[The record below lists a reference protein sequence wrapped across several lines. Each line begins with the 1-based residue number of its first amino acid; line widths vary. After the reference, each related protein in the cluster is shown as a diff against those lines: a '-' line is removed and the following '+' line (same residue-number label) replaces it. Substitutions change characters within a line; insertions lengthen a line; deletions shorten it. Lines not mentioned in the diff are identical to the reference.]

1 MTSGRRSRMQ
11 LEAVAASLTILLLLQ
26 GASMVAHGQ
35 QSLSGEAAIHDHVEF
50 LASETLEGRLTGTA
64 GASRAADYLVE
75 QLQKLGA
82 RPLPGAAGYRL
93 PFEFTAGITDAGS
106 RLSIAG
112 REFSAGE
119 GRVQALSFSENA
131 TAAAEL
137 VFAGYGLSIPES
149 QGYSYDS
156 YFGLDV
162 TDKIVVVLRYIP
174 EDVDP
179 ETRVILSRYSGL
191 RYKAQ
196 QARERGAKGLLVVT
210 GPRSP
215 NAGGLVRMAFDT
227 ATASSGIVAAS
238 VDGGV
243 SEAIF
248 AAIDRDLDEVQA
260 ELDTGNPHVGGFELG
275 VAAELSVS
283 VHRER
288 GEGNNVVG
296 YLPAS
301 GSLDGVDRPWVVLG
315 AHYDHLG
322 RGMGGNSLA
331 GKDEVGEVHNGADDN
346 ASGVAAVLAAGARL
360 DGMSHARN
368 VVLAFWSG
376 EELGT
381 VGSLDF
387 VRGGNLS
394 MEQVAANLN
403 FDMVGRSRNN
413 QLVLQAVGSSAA
425 WPGLIERSN
434 VVVGFDIKIDD
445 NPYLPT
451 DSSSFNQARV
461 PTLAF
466 FTDVHTDYHRP
477 SDDAELLNIEDL
489 TRVAHLGALVAHKVS
504 NLDVAPQFV
513 AVQQARGTQQ
523 GSRDT
528 VRAFTG
534 TIPDYA
540 SDIEG
545 LLLGGVIDGGPAE
558 EAGLRAGD
566 VIIEFGGQTI
576 ANIYDYTYALDAVKI
591 DEPLEIVF
599 MRDGERYETTLTPRA
614 RS

>member
-1 MTSGRRSRMQ
+1 MRVSLQLLVHAVLVVVLSLSGATR
-11 LEAVAASLTILLLLQ
+11 V
-26 GASMVAHGQ
+26 HGQ
-35 QSLSGEAAIHDHVEF
+35 QAMSALHGADAIRRHVEF
-50 LASETLEGRLTGTA
+50 LASEALEGRLTGTE
-64 GASRAADYLVE
+64 GAARAADYLIQ
-75 QLQKLGA
+75 QLQQLGA
-82 RPLPGAAGYRL
+82 KPLPGAAAYRL
-93 PFEFTAGITDAGS
+93 PFEFTSGISDAGS
-106 RLSIAG
+106 RLRVA
-112 REFSAGE
+112 EQQFSATDGML
-119 GRVQALSFSENA
+119 QALSLSENA
-131 TAAAEL
+131 TVSGEL

-149 QGYSYDS
+149 QSYPYDS

-162 TDKIVVVLRYIP
+162 ADKIVVVLRYIP
-174 EDVDP
+174 EDVDQ
-179 ETRVILSRYSGL
+179 ETRAILSRYSGM
-191 RYKAQ
+191 RYKAL
-196 QARERGAKGLLVVT
+196 QARELGAKGLLVVT

-215 NAGGLVRMAFDT
+215 NAGGLVRMTFDT

-238 VDGGV
+238 VDGSV
-243 SEAIF
+243 TAAIF
-248 AAIDRDLDEVQA
+248 AAVDRNLEEVQA

-283 VHRER
+283 VHRQR

-296 YLPAS
+296 YLPHPARRT
-301 GSLDGVDRPWVVLG
+301 VWIVWVVLG

-322 RGMGGNSLA
+322 RGTGGNSLA
-331 GKDEVGEVHNGADDN
+331 RKDEAGQVHNGADDN

-360 DGMSHARN
+360 AGMPHARN
-368 VVLAFWSG
+368 VALAFWSG

-381 VGSLDF
+381 IGSLDF
-387 VRGGNLS
+387 TRGGELS
-394 MEQVAANLN
+394 MQQVAANLN
-403 FDMVGRSRNN
+403 FDMVGRSRDN

-451 DSSSFNQARV
+451 DSSSFNQAGV

-466 FTDVHTDYHRP
+466 FTNVHTDYHRP
-477 SDDAELLNIEDL
+477 SDDAALLNIEDL
-489 TRVAHLGALVAHKVS
+489 ARVAHLGALVAHKVS

-513 AVQQARGTQQ
+513 AVQRAGNEPQ

-540 SDIEG
+540 SEIEG
-545 LLLGGVIDGGPAE
+545 LLLGGVIEGGPAE

-591 DEPLEIVF
+591 GEPLAIVF
-599 MRDGERYETTLTPRA
+599 MRDGERRETTMTPRA

>member
-1 MTSGRRSRMQ
+1 MSRGCQHCAGVALMVVVALGAMTPAQGQHAQRQ
-11 LEAVAASLTILLLLQ
+11 LGVLQ
-26 GASMVAHGQ
+26 GAVA
-35 QSLSGEAAIHDHVEF
+35 IRDHVDF
-50 LASETLEGRLTGTA
+50 LASEDLEGRLTGTQ
-64 GASRAADYLVE
+64 GAWRAADYLVE
-75 QLQKLGA
+75 QLRQLGA
-82 RPLPGAAGYRL
+82 RPLPGADSFRL
-93 PFEFTAGITDAGS
+93 PFAFTAGISDAGS
-106 RLSIAG
+106 RLEVVG
-112 REFSAGE
+112 KQFSAADG
-119 GRVQALSFSENA
+119 VLQALSFSEDA
-131 TAAAEL
+131 TVSGEL

-149 QGYSYDS
+149 QNYPYDS

-162 TDKIVVVLRYIP
+162 ADKIVVVLRYIP
-174 EDVDP
+174 EDVDA
-179 ETRVILSRYSGL
+179 ETRVTLSRYSGL
-191 RYKAQ
+191 RYKAL

-215 NAGGLVRMAFDT
+215 NAGGLVKMTFDT
-227 ATASSGIVAAS
+227 AVASSGIVAAS
-238 VDGGV
+238 MAGTV

-248 AAIDRDLDEVQA
+248 AAAGRDLQEVQA
-260 ELDTGNPHVGGFELG
+260 ELDTGNPHVAGFELG
-275 VAAELSVS
+275 VTADLGVS

-288 GEGNNVVG
+288 GEGYNVVG
-296 YLPAS
+296 YLPGA
-301 GSLDGVDRPWVVLG
+301 DPTAAVDRPWVVLG

-322 RGMGGNSLA
+322 RGLGGNSLA
-331 GKDEVGEVHNGADDN
+331 GNDETGKIHNGADDN

-360 DGMSHARN
+360 AGMPRARN
-368 VVLAFWSG
+368 VALAFWSG

-381 VGSLDF
+381 IGSLDF
-387 VRGGNLS
+387 ARGDTLP
-394 MEQVAANLN
+394 MDQVAANLN
-403 FDMVGRSRNN
+403 FDMVGRSRDNR
-413 QLVLQAVGSSAA
+413 LVIQAVGSSAE

-434 VVVGFDIKIDD
+434 VVVGFDIKMDD

-451 DSSSFNQARV
+451 DSSSFNQAGV

-489 TRVAHLGALVAHKVS
+489 ARVAHLGALLAHKVS
-504 NLDVAPQFV
+504 NLEAPPQFV
-513 AVQQARGTQQ
+513 AVQQRRSEQQ

-545 LLLGGVIDGGPAE
+545 LLLGGVIEGGPAE
-558 EAGLRAGD
+558 EAGLRGGD

-576 ANIYDYTYALDAVKI
+576 ANIYDYTYALDAVKVG
-591 DEPLEIVF
+591 EPLQIVF
-599 MRDGERYETTLTPRA
+599 MRSGERHETTMTPRA

>member
-1 MTSGRRSRMQ
+1 MRVSPQLLAHAALVVVLSLSGATR
-11 LEAVAASLTILLLLQ
+11 V
-26 GASMVAHGQ
+26 HGQ
-35 QSLSGEAAIHDHVEF
+35 QTVSALHGADAIRRHVEF
-50 LASETLEGRLTGTA
+50 LASEALEGRLTGTE
-64 GASRAADYLVE
+64 GAARAADYLIQ
-75 QLQKLGA
+75 QLQELGA
-82 RPLPGAAGYRL
+82 KPLPGAAAYRL

-106 RLSIAG
+106 RLRVAQ
-112 REFSAGE
+112 REFSADDGM
-119 GRVQALSFSENA
+119 VQALAFSENA
-131 TAAAEL
+131 TVSGEL

-149 QGYSYDS
+149 QSYPYDS

-162 TDKIVVVLRYIP
+162 ADKIVVVLRYIP

-179 ETRVILSRYSGL
+179 ETRVILSRYSGM
-191 RYKAQ
+191 RYKAL

-215 NAGGLVRMAFDT
+215 NAGGLVRMTFDT
-227 ATASSGIVAAS
+227 AAASSGIVAAS

-243 SEAIF
+243 TEAIF
-248 AAIDRDLDEVQA
+248 AAVDRSLEEVQA
-260 ELDTGNPHVGGFELG
+260 ELDTGNPHIGGFELG
-275 VAAELSVS
+275 VAVELSVS
-283 VHRER
+283 VHRQR
-288 GEGNNVVG
+288 GEGNNVIG

-301 GSLDGVDRPWVVLG
+301 GSTDGVDRPWVVLG

-322 RGMGGNSLA
+322 RGTGGNSLA
-331 GKDEVGEVHNGADDN
+331 RKDEAGQVHNGADDN

-360 DGMSHARN
+360 AGMPHARN
-368 VVLAFWSG
+368 VALAFWSG

-381 VGSLDF
+381 IGSLDF
-387 VRGGNLS
+387 TRGGELS
-394 MEQVAANLN
+394 MQQVAANLN
-403 FDMVGRSRNN
+403 FDMVGRSRDN
-413 QLVLQAVGSSAA
+413 QLVLQAVGSSAV

-466 FTDVHTDYHRP
+466 FTNVHTDYHRP
-477 SDDAELLNIEDL
+477 SDDVELLNIEDL
-489 TRVAHLGALVAHKVS
+489 ARVARLGALVAHKVS
-504 NLDVAPQFV
+504 NLDAAPQFV
-513 AVQQARGTQQ
+513 AVQRTGNEQQ

-545 LLLGGVIDGGPAE
+545 LLLGGVIEGGPAE

-591 DEPLEIVF
+591 GDPLEIVF
-599 MRDGERYETTLTPRA
+599 MRDGERHETTMTPRA

>member
-1 MTSGRRSRMQ
+1 MRVSPQLLAHAALVVVLSLSGATR
-11 LEAVAASLTILLLLQ
+11 V
-26 GASMVAHGQ
+26 HGQ
-35 QSLSGEAAIHDHVEF
+35 QTVSALHGADAIRRHVEF
-50 LASETLEGRLTGTA
+50 LASEALEGRLTGTE
-64 GASRAADYLVE
+64 GAARAADYLIQ
-75 QLQKLGA
+75 QLQELGA
-82 RPLPGAAGYRL
+82 KPLPGAAAYRL

-106 RLSIAG
+106 RLRVAQ
-112 REFSAGE
+112 RQFSADDGM
-119 GRVQALSFSENA
+119 VQALAFSENA
-131 TAAAEL
+131 TVSGEL

-149 QGYSYDS
+149 QSYPYDS

-162 TDKIVVVLRYIP
+162 ADKIVVVLRYIP

-179 ETRVILSRYSGL
+179 ETRVILSRYSGM
-191 RYKAQ
+191 RYKAL

-215 NAGGLVRMAFDT
+215 NAGGLVRMTFDT
-227 ATASSGIVAAS
+227 AAASSGIVAAS

-243 SEAIF
+243 TEAIF
-248 AAIDRDLDEVQA
+248 AAVDRSLEEVQA
-260 ELDTGNPHVGGFELG
+260 ELDTGNPHIGGFELG
-275 VAAELSVS
+275 VAVELSVS
-283 VHRER
+283 VHRQR
-288 GEGNNVVG
+288 GEGNNVIG

-301 GSLDGVDRPWVVLG
+301 GSTDGVDRPWVVLG

-322 RGMGGNSLA
+322 RGTGGNSLA
-331 GKDEVGEVHNGADDN
+331 RKDEAGQVHNGADDN

-360 DGMSHARN
+360 AGMPHARN
-368 VVLAFWSG
+368 VALAFWSG

-381 VGSLDF
+381 IGSLDF
-387 VRGGNLS
+387 TRGGELS
-394 MEQVAANLN
+394 MQQVAANLN
-403 FDMVGRSRNN
+403 FDMVGRSRDN
-413 QLVLQAVGSSAA
+413 QLVLQAVGSSAV

-466 FTDVHTDYHRP
+466 FTNVHTDYHRP
-477 SDDAELLNIEDL
+477 SDDVELLNIEDL
-489 TRVAHLGALVAHKVS
+489 ARVAHLGALVAHKVS
-504 NLDVAPQFV
+504 NLDAAPQFV
-513 AVQQARGTQQ
+513 AVQRTGNEQQ

-545 LLLGGVIDGGPAE
+545 LLLGGVIEGGPAE

-591 DEPLEIVF
+591 GDPLEIVF
-599 MRDGERYETTLTPRA
+599 MRDGERHETTMTPRA

>member
-1 MTSGRRSRMQ
+1 MRVSPQLLAHAALVVVLSLSGATR
-11 LEAVAASLTILLLLQ
+11 V
-26 GASMVAHGQ
+26 HGQ
-35 QSLSGEAAIHDHVEF
+35 QTVSALHGADAIRRHVEF
-50 LASETLEGRLTGTA
+50 LASEALEGRLTGA
-64 GASRAADYLVE
+64 EGAARAADYLIQ
-75 QLQKLGA
+75 QLQELGA
-82 RPLPGAAGYRL
+82 KPLPGAAAYRL

-106 RLSIAG
+106 RLRVAQ
-112 REFSAGE
+112 RQFSADDGM
-119 GRVQALSFSENA
+119 VQALAFSENA
-131 TAAAEL
+131 TVSGEL

-149 QGYSYDS
+149 QSYPYDS

-162 TDKIVVVLRYIP
+162 ADKIVVVLRYIP

-179 ETRVILSRYSGL
+179 ETRVILSRYSGM
-191 RYKAQ
+191 RYKAL

-215 NAGGLVRMAFDT
+215 NAGGLVRMTFDT
-227 ATASSGIVAAS
+227 AAASSGIVAAS

-243 SEAIF
+243 TEAIF
-248 AAIDRDLDEVQA
+248 AAVDRSLEEVQA
-260 ELDTGNPHVGGFELG
+260 ELDTGNPHIGGFELG
-275 VAAELSVS
+275 VAVELSVS
-283 VHRER
+283 VHRQR
-288 GEGNNVVG
+288 GEGNNVIG

-301 GSLDGVDRPWVVLG
+301 GSTDGVDRPWVVLG

-322 RGMGGNSLA
+322 RGTGGNSLA
-331 GKDEVGEVHNGADDN
+331 RKDEAGQVHNGADDN

-360 DGMSHARN
+360 AGMPHARN
-368 VVLAFWSG
+368 VALAFWSG

-381 VGSLDF
+381 IGSLDF
-387 VRGGNLS
+387 TRGGELS
-394 MEQVAANLN
+394 MQQVAANLN
-403 FDMVGRSRNN
+403 FDMVGRSRDN
-413 QLVLQAVGSSAA
+413 QLVLQAVGSSAV

-466 FTDVHTDYHRP
+466 FTNVHTDYHRP
-477 SDDAELLNIEDL
+477 SDDVELLNIEDL
-489 TRVAHLGALVAHKVS
+489 ARVAHLGALVAHKVS
-504 NLDVAPQFV
+504 NLDAAPQFV
-513 AVQQARGTQQ
+513 AVQRTGNEQQ

-545 LLLGGVIDGGPAE
+545 LLLGGVIEGGPAE
-558 EAGLRAGD
+558 EAGLRAGV

-591 DEPLEIVF
+591 GDPLEIVF
-599 MRDGERYETTLTPRA
+599 MRDGERHETTMTPRA

>member
-1 MTSGRRSRMQ
+1 MAMSLVSGTRTIV
-11 LEAVAASLTILLLLQ
+11 AVLLLL
-26 GASMVAHGQ
+26 GATTSVHAQAPSIRG
-35 QSLSGEAAIHDHVEF
+35 GEDAIRSHVEF
-50 LASETLEGRLTGTA
+50 LASEALEGRLTGSE
-64 GASRAADYLVE
+64 GASRAADYLID
-75 QLQKLGA
+75 QLRELGA
-82 RPLPGAAGYRL
+82 KPLPGAAGYRL
-93 PFEFTAGITDAGS
+93 PFEFTAGIMDVGS
-106 RLSIAG
+106 RLSITG
-112 REFSAGE
+112 RVFATQD

-131 TAAAEL
+131 TVVAEL

-149 QGYSYDS
+149 HGYSYDS

-162 TDKIVVVLRYIP
+162 ADKIVVVLRDIP
-174 EDVDP
+174 EDVDL
-179 ETRVILSRYSGL
+179 ETRGILAQYSGM
-191 RYKAQ
+191 RYKAL

-210 GPRSP
+210 GPRSS
-215 NAGGLVRMAFDT
+215 NAGGLVRMSFDA

-238 VDGGV
+238 VDGRV
-243 SEAIF
+243 TEAIF
-248 AAIDRDLDEVQA
+248 AAADRNLGEVQA
-260 ELDTGNPHVGGFELG
+260 ELDTGNPHVNGFELG
-275 VAAELSVS
+275 VAAELSVG
-283 VHRER
+283 VHRKR

-301 GSLDGVDRPWVVLG
+301 SSTDGVDRPWVVLG

-322 RGMGGNSLA
+322 RGMEGNSLA
-331 GKDEVGEVHNGADDN
+331 GKDETGEVHNGADDN

-360 DGMSHARN
+360 TSMRHARN

-381 VGSLDF
+381 IGSLAF
-387 VRGGNLS
+387 ARGGNLS

-413 QLVLQAVGSSAA
+413 QLVLQAVGSSEL

-451 DSSSFNQARV
+451 DSSSFNQAGV

-477 SDDAELLNIEDL
+477 SDDVELLNIEDL
-489 TRVAHLGALVAHKVS
+489 ARVAHLGALVAHKVS
-504 NLDVAPQFV
+504 NMDAAPKFV
-513 AVQQARGTQQ
+513 AVQQARRVDQ

-545 LLLGGVIDGGPAE
+545 LLLGGVIKGGPAE
-558 EAGLRAGD
+558 KAGLRAGD
-566 VIIEFGGQTI
+566 VIIKFGGQMI

-591 DEPLEIVF
+591 GEPLGIIF
-599 MRDGERYETTLTPRA
+599 LRDGERHEATMTPRA

>member
-1 MTSGRRSRMQ
+1 MSALHGADAIRR
-11 LEAVAASLTILLLLQ
+11 
-26 GASMVAHGQ
+26 
-35 QSLSGEAAIHDHVEF
+35 HVEF
-50 LASETLEGRLTGTA
+50 LASEALEGRLTGTE
-64 GASRAADYLVE
+64 GAARAADYLIQ
-75 QLQKLGA
+75 QLQQLGA
-82 RPLPGAAGYRL
+82 KPLPGAAAYRL
-93 PFEFTAGITDAGS
+93 PFEFTSGISDAGS
-106 RLSIAG
+106 RLRVA
-112 REFSAGE
+112 EQQFSATDGML
-119 GRVQALSFSENA
+119 QALSLSENA
-131 TAAAEL
+131 TVSGEL

-149 QGYSYDS
+149 QSYPYDS

-162 TDKIVVVLRYIP
+162 ADKIVVVLRYIP
-174 EDVDP
+174 EDVDQ
-179 ETRVILSRYSGL
+179 ETRAILSRYSGM
-191 RYKAQ
+191 RYKAL
-196 QARERGAKGLLVVT
+196 QARELGAKGLLVVT

-215 NAGGLVRMAFDT
+215 NAGGLVRMTFDT

-238 VDGGV
+238 VDGSV
-243 SEAIF
+243 TAAIF
-248 AAIDRDLDEVQA
+248 AAVDRNLEEVQA

-283 VHRER
+283 VHRQR

-296 YLPAS
+296 YLPHPARRT
-301 GSLDGVDRPWVVLG
+301 VWIVWVVLG

-322 RGMGGNSLA
+322 RGTGGNSLA
-331 GKDEVGEVHNGADDN
+331 RKDEAGQVHNGADDN

-360 DGMSHARN
+360 AGMPHARN
-368 VVLAFWSG
+368 VALAFWSG

-381 VGSLDF
+381 IGSLDF
-387 VRGGNLS
+387 TRGGELS
-394 MEQVAANLN
+394 MQQVAANLN
-403 FDMVGRSRNN
+403 FDMVGRSRDN

-451 DSSSFNQARV
+451 DSSSFNQAGV

-466 FTDVHTDYHRP
+466 FTNVHTDYHRP
-477 SDDAELLNIEDL
+477 SDDAALLNIEDL
-489 TRVAHLGALVAHKVS
+489 ARVAHLGALVAHKVS

-513 AVQQARGTQQ
+513 AVQRAGNEPQ

-540 SDIEG
+540 SEIEG
-545 LLLGGVIDGGPAE
+545 LLLGGVIEGGPAE

-591 DEPLEIVF
+591 GEPLAIVF
-599 MRDGERYETTLTPRA
+599 MRDGERRETTMTPRA

>member
-1 MTSGRRSRMQ
+1 MRVSPQLLAHAALVVVLSLSGATR
-11 LEAVAASLTILLLLQ
+11 V
-26 GASMVAHGQ
+26 HGQ
-35 QSLSGEAAIHDHVEF
+35 QTVSALHGADAIRRHVEF
-50 LASETLEGRLTGTA
+50 LASEALEGRLTGTE
-64 GASRAADYLVE
+64 GAARAADYLIQ
-75 QLQKLGA
+75 QLQELGA
-82 RPLPGAAGYRL
+82 KPLPGAAAYRL

-106 RLSIAG
+106 RLRVAQ
-112 REFSAGE
+112 RQFSADDGM
-119 GRVQALSFSENA
+119 VQALAFSENA
-131 TAAAEL
+131 TVSGEL

-149 QGYSYDS
+149 QSYPYDS

-162 TDKIVVVLRYIP
+162 ADKIVVVLRYIP

-179 ETRVILSRYSGL
+179 ETRVILSRYSGM
-191 RYKAQ
+191 RYKAL

-215 NAGGLVRMAFDT
+215 NAGGLVRMTFDT
-227 ATASSGIVAAS
+227 AAASSGIVAAS

-243 SEAIF
+243 TEAIF
-248 AAIDRDLDEVQA
+248 AAVDRRLEEVQA
-260 ELDTGNPHVGGFELG
+260 ELDTGNLHIGGFELG
-275 VAAELSVS
+275 VAVELSVS
-283 VHRER
+283 VHRQR
-288 GEGNNVVG
+288 GEGNNVIG

-301 GSLDGVDRPWVVLG
+301 GSTDGVDRPWVVLG

-322 RGMGGNSLA
+322 RGTGGNSLA
-331 GKDEVGEVHNGADDN
+331 RKDEAGQVHNGADDN

-360 DGMSHARN
+360 AGMPHARN
-368 VVLAFWSG
+368 VALAFWSG

-381 VGSLDF
+381 IGSLDF
-387 VRGGNLS
+387 TRGGELS
-394 MEQVAANLN
+394 MQQVAANLN
-403 FDMVGRSRNN
+403 FDMVGRSRDN
-413 QLVLQAVGSSAA
+413 QLVLQAVGSSAV

-466 FTDVHTDYHRP
+466 FTNVHTDYHRP
-477 SDDAELLNIEDL
+477 SDDVELLNIEDL
-489 TRVAHLGALVAHKVS
+489 ARVAHLGALVAHKVS
-504 NLDVAPQFV
+504 NLDAAPQFV
-513 AVQQARGTQQ
+513 AVQRTGNEQQ

-545 LLLGGVIDGGPAE
+545 LLLGGVIEGGPAE

-591 DEPLEIVF
+591 GDPLEIVF
-599 MRDGERYETTLTPRA
+599 MRDGERHETTMTPRA

>member
-1 MTSGRRSRMQ
+1 MSIRPGSRSQ
-11 LEAVAASLTILLLLQ
+11 TVLAVGVLLCSAALAQ
-26 GASMVAHGQ
+26 GQ
-35 QSLSGEAAIHDHVEF
+35 QTAGTMHGEDAIRRHVEY
-50 LASETLEGRLTGTA
+50 LASDALEGRLTGTV
-64 GASRAADYLVE
+64 GASLAADYLIE
-75 QLQKLGA
+75 QLGELGA
-82 RPLPGAAGYRL
+82 TPLPGTDGYRL
-93 PFEFTAGITDAGS
+93 PFEFTSGITDAGS
-106 RLSIAG
+106 RLSTAG
-112 REFSAGE
+112 HEYAADDG
-119 GRVQALSFSENA
+119 VLQALSFSEDA
-131 TAAAEL
+131 TASGEL

-149 QGYSYDS
+149 QNYPYDS

-174 EDVDP
+174 EDVDQ
-179 ETRVILSRYSGL
+179 ETRAILSRYSGL
-191 RYKAQ
+191 RYKAM

-215 NAGGLVRMAFDT
+215 NAGELVRMTFDT
-227 ATASSGIVAAS
+227 AAASSGIVAAS
-238 VDGGV
+238 IGGSV
-243 SEAIF
+243 TEAIF
-248 AAIDRDLDEVQA
+248 TAAERNLEEVQA
-260 ELDTGNPHVGGFELG
+260 DLDTGNPHATGFDLG
-275 VAAELSVS
+275 VTAELSVR

-288 GEGNNVVG
+288 GEGSNVVG

-301 GSLDGVDRPWVVLG
+301 DTTGGVERPWVVLG

-322 RGMGGNSLA
+322 HGLGGNSLA
-331 GKDEVGEVHNGADDN
+331 GSTEAGEIHNGADDN

-360 DGMSHARN
+360 AELRRGRN
-368 VVLAFWSG
+368 VALAFWSG

-381 VGSLDF
+381 IGSLDF
-387 VRGGNLS
+387 VRGDVLP

-403 FDMVGRSRNN
+403 FDMVGRAKDN
-413 QLVLQAVGSSAA
+413 QLVVQAVGSSAE

-434 VVVGFDIKIDD
+434 IVVGFDIKMDD

-489 TRVAHLGALVAHKVS
+489 ARVAHLGALVAHKVS
-504 NLDVAPQFV
+504 NLEPAPQFV
-513 AVQQARGTQQ
+513 AVQQTRTEQQ

-545 LLLGGVIDGGPAE
+545 LLLGGVIEGGPAE
-558 EAGLRAGD
+558 AAGLRAGD
-566 VIIEFGGQTI
+566 VIVEFGGQTI
-576 ANIYDYTYALDAVKI
+576 ANIYDYTYALDAVKVG
-591 DEPLEIVF
+591 EPLEIVF
-599 MRDGERYETTLTPRA
+599 LRDGERLQTTMTPTA